1 MHRRTI
7 GRAVVMITHGPF
19 CHPCRR
25 NFSSTLPRRASWGF
39 IGLGQMGYN
48 MAKNLR
54 WKISP
59 SDTLIVCDVDA
70 NITAK
75 FVQEVSATDKFDI
88 QVAKTARELAEK
100 SETIISSLPGPE
112 SVKLVFESILGEQV
126 PLPSGRERLFIDC
139 STIDLTTSHEVARAV
154 ISSGSGQFVDAP
166 MSGGVVGAQTAS
178 LTFMFGASGS
188 PQLVD
193 RVTSI
198 LLLMGKKAWHLGVQ
212 GAGLSG
218 KLANNYLL
226 AISNIA
232 TAEAMNMGIKSGL
245 DPKGLSEMINS
256 STGRCWSSA
265 VNNPVPGVTET
276 APACRNYEGGFGIHL
291 MKKDLKLATEMAQ
304 EFQAPL
310 ILAEKALEIYSEA
323 EKIHPGKDFSVVYQY
338 IANQ

>member
-1 MHRRTI
+1 MYCRTMRR
-7 GRAVVMITHGPF
+7 VVVRITRGPLY
-19 CHPCRR
+19 HPFRR
-25 NFSSTLPRRASWGF
+25 NFSLTLPGRASWGF

-54 WKISP
+54 SKIPP
-59 SDTLIVCDVDA
+59 SDTLFICDTNA
-70 NITAK
+70 NATAK
-75 FVQEVSATDKFDI
+75 FVQELSATDKFDI
-88 QVAKTARELAEK
+88 RVAKSARELAEK

-112 SVKLVFESILGEQV
+112 SVKLVFDSILQV

-139 STIDLTTSHEVARAV
+139 STIDLATSHNVARAV

-178 LTFMFGASGS
+178 LTFMFGASVS
-188 PQLVD
+188 AQLVD
-193 RVTSI
+193 RVTSV

-226 AISNIA
+226 AITNIA

-245 DPKGLSEMINS
+245 DPNGLSEMINS
-256 STGRCWSSA
+256 SSGRCWSSA
-265 VNNPVPGVTET
+265 VNNPVPGVIDT
-276 APACRNYEGGFGIHL
+276 APAGRNYEGGFGIHL

-310 ILAEKALEIYSEA
+310 LLAEKALDIYNQA
-323 EKIHPGKDFSVVYQY
+323 EKLHPGKDFSVVYQY